1 MHAAANSSFK
11 TKAGQTN
18 LAPELRSR
26 IANHIHVLPR
36 LWIRM
41 KAGVSLFL
49 AAGRPS
55 PKPLSRQLP
64 PLQGPE
70 RNGKLHFF
78 FLMRRGRGVGWLDP
92 TGLKKIVQETET
104 LHNLMRGCTS
114 FSAAFG
120 T

>member
-26 IANHIHVLPR
+26 IANHIHVLPAMD
-36 LWIRM
+36 WIRM

-78 FLMRRGRGVGWLDP
+78 SYEKGPAGALGGWIQRG
-92 TGLKKIVQETET
+92 
-104 LHNLMRGCTS
+104 
-114 FSAAFG
+114 
-120 T
+120 